1 MRERVARAVCV
12 GMVLLTDTHTH
23 TLLYTHCSPARTSRE
38 RGVSERGCREERDRE
53 KEEREREAEG
63 GESGVMS
70 ESEGEIMTGKVG
82 ERKTNK
88 DEERGEENEKKDEKK
103 RKRMGE

>member
-53 KEEREREAEG
+53 KEERERG
-63 GESGVMS
+63 RGRRVWCD
-70 ESEGEIMTGKVG
+70 V
-82 ERKTNK
+82 R
-88 DEERGEENEKKDEKK
+88 ERGRDHD
-103 RKRMGE
+103 RKNGRETDKQR